1 MSSGQKRPIMHWYK
15 SSSLSCKLYEAVFL
29 LFVVVLPE
37 PSTCLEYSR
46 HSVVLVGWEDG
57 WMDGYTH
64 ARVVG

>member
-15 SSSLSCKLYEAVFL
+15 SSSLSCKRYEAMFL
-29 LFVVVLPE
+29 LFIVVLPE
-37 PSTCLEYSR
+37 PSTCLEHSR
-46 HSVVLVGWEDG
+46 YSVVLVGWEDG